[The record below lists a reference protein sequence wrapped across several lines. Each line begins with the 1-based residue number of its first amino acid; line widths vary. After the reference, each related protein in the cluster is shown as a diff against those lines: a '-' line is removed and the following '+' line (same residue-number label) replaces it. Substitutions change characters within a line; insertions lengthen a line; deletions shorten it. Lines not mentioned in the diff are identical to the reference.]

1 MLEKALNLRFSLA
14 VYIFWITFIKLL
26 VLTRMS
32 KFASLFAV
40 CKRGSVVRLT
50 EVLNLR
56 CLFTFYFKLVFAD
69 NNLAILDLLTFCH

>member
-14 VYIFWITFIKLL
+14 VYICWLPFFNLI

-40 CKRGSVVRLT
+40 CKRGCLT
-50 EVLNLR
+50 EVLFEFR

-69 NNLAILDLLTFCH
+69 NNFKFAILDLLTFCH